1 MQDSPPTRPQPSDV
15 PPLAGQDLVARASL
29 RSNISTDPRPTLE
42 AALRQQR
49 PVVCAVDGGDL
60 AGVVLATAAVL
71 AAQLAVPLTVIHSPD
86 PDVFLIGEPRRA
98 ALERGNAF
106 VEELA
111 DGYTVDERV
120 VDLDDPARLVTAVA
134 EQGATMI
141 VIGTRRRTGLRAAL
155 LGSVS
160 REVIAR
166 ATCPVLTVP
175 SPAAR
180 PQEHRPRDRQR
191 LPAASGVE
199 DTRPRPD
206 GCADPLE
213 SAVEM

>member
-1 MQDSPPTRPQPSDV
+1 MQDSPPTRQPLSELR
-15 PPLAGQDLVARASL
+15 PLAGQDLLARPSL
-29 RSNISTDPRPTLE
+29 GSNDSTDPRPTLE

-49 PVVCAVDGGDL
+49 PVICAVDGDDL

-86 PDVFLIGEPRRA
+86 PDVFLFDEPRRA

-106 VEELA
+106 VDELA

-134 EQGATMI
+134 AEGATMI

-175 SPAAR
+175 SATAKVNEIRSGECHQSPT
-180 PQEHRPRDRQR
+180 
-191 LPAASGVE
+191 ASGLS
-199 DTRPRPD
+199 DTRSRAD
-206 GCADPLE
+206 GCGHPLE
-213 SAVEM
+213 TADKA

>member
-1 MQDSPPTRPQPSDV
+1 V
-15 PPLAGQDLVARASL
+15 
-29 RSNISTDPRPTLE
+29 I
-42 AALRQQR
+42 
-49 PVVCAVDGGDL
+49 CAVDGDDQAGD
-60 AGVVLATAAVL
+60 VFATAAEL
-71 AAQLAVPLTVIHSPD
+71 AAQLAVPLMVIHSPD
-86 PDVFLIGEPRRA
+86 PDVFLFGEPRRA

-106 VEELA
+106 VDELA
-111 DGYTVDERV
+111 GGYTVDERV

-134 EQGATMI
+134 AEGASMI

-160 REVIAR
+160 GEVIAR

-180 PQEHRPRDRQR
+180 PHERRPRDRQR
-191 LPAASGVE
+191 LPTASGVE

-206 GCADPLE
+206 GCAHPLE
-213 SAVEM
+213 SAVEV